1 MTRANLNDLN
11 GHLIVSEWLIH
22 SMWLWLYPDGS
33 QGKNFENVVALGPA
47 LLCCP
52 SGPIRMK
59 GLECCR
65 MLRQGLRL
73 KVWFLHFHCTQFWFP
88 IAILVHSRVAD
99 RTLKW
104 TWTAM
109 GRFEPFWT
117 WESSIFFRLFT
128 WFEYVVFT
136 GHEVYKK
143 QGSTQKTMRFGSLAW
158 TIIASSVLRWA
169 GHTSTKPQKFILHF
183 SWCQWITG
191 MSKDDVPSFIQTF
204 QTSQELIRAPGVTL
218 AGPQQ
223 REAWKKPKRSWQR
236 QLGAAWIGWLELLAV
251 DNLEF
256 QDPAENRRWFFH
268 GFPFQGLGRWSM
280 VDSRRCHFWIEVK
293 AGRITSKEDGF
304 MRTWLKNVEEC
315 ILQAHFFAHKRV
327 HQFWQNGTVRKIFTR
342 RPL

>member
-1 MTRANLNDLN
+1 MIHQQTWMVIWLRQS
-11 GHLIVSEWLIH
+11 GWEKFYVTLIIPW
-22 SMWLWLYPDGS
+22 S
-33 QGKNFENVVALGPA
+33 QGKYFENVVALGPA

-73 KVWFLHFHCTQFWFP
+73 KLWFLHFHCTQFWFP
-88 IAILVHSRVAD
+88 ITILVHSRVAD

-143 QGSTQKTMRFGSLAW
+143 TRIDPKNHEVWKPGMNHHRKFCPQMSRAYFHQATEIHSAFFLVPIDNRDVQRWCIIIYPDIPDISGVDSRPRESLWLDPSNAKLEKSRRDLDKGSWELLGS
-158 TIIASSVLRWA
+158 
-169 GHTSTKPQKFILHF
+169 GDF
-183 SWCQWITG
+183 
-191 MSKDDVPSFIQTF
+191 
-204 QTSQELIRAPGVTL
+204 
-218 AGPQQ
+218 
-223 REAWKKPKRSWQR
+223 
-236 QLGAAWIGWLELLAV
+236 LLAV

-268 GFPFQGLGRWSM
+268 GFSFQGLGRWSV

-304 MRTWLKNVEEC
+304 RSVGGVP
-315 ILQAHFFAHKRV
+315 F
-327 HQFWQNGTVRKIFTR
+327 
-342 RPL
+342 